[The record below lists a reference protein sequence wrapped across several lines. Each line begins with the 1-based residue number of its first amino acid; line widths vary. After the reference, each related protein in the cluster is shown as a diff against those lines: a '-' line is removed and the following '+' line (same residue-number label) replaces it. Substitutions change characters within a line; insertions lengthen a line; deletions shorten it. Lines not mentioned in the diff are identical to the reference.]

1 MSLRDELVDFIRTNL
16 VNEPGLAVDEDARLI
31 DAGLIDSMG
40 LYQLIEFVEG
50 RAGVRISDDDVVPE
64 NFQTVADIE
73 QLVGRLREGT

>member
-1 MSLRDELVDFIRTNL
+1 MSLRAELVDFIRTNL
-16 VNEPGLAVDEDARLI
+16 VNEPGLAVAEDARLI

>member
-16 VNEPGLAVDEDARLI
+16 VNEPGLAIDEDARLI

>member
-16 VNEPGLAVDEDARLI
+16 VNEPGLAIDEDARLI

-73 QLVGRLREGT
+73 QLVGRLRGGT

>member
-16 VNEPGLAVDEDARLI
+16 VNEPGLAIDEDARLI

-73 QLVGRLREGT
+73 QLVGRLRKGT